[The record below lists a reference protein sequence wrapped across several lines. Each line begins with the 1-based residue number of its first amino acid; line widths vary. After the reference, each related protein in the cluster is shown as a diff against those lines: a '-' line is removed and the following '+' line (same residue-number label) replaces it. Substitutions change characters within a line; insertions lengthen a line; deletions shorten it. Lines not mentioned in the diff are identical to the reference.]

1 MTVPRFSQPAFTR
14 NPIAQAEIAYQQRTG
29 RARRWWRWLARGVT
43 LLAVAAGLILYASE
57 IAGVLL
63 QRVPLIGTER
73 LEIGGVL
80 LLIFTTALHFMLMFR
95 TLALTA
101 NSITREA
108 QGNTW
113 ELLVLTGLDARQIVL
128 GKWWATVRRM
138 WRLYAVL
145 ALLRACVAVWFTAF
159 SARLSTMIAVSG
171 TGFVIGGPD
180 NPLPTALHLLAA
192 GLIVAALTMA
202 NLIFTAACGV
212 LASSEARSGAWA
224 LARALGSRVVLLVAA
239 SSVLLVLTIM
249 LWNSPLT
256 LLAELITRVASAL
269 LDNGLAL
276 ASELVAYRS
285 IYYFGTD
292 TSLYVVASGVLSVG
306 AYGLLAWS
314 LLVAAQRRLIGRQ
327 ALPPVERRREN
338 GKR

>member
-29 RARRWWRWLARGVT
+29 RERRWWRWLVRGVT
-43 LLAVAAGLILYASE
+43 LLAVALALILYGGE
-57 IAGVLL
+57 LAGVLL
-63 QRVPLIGTER
+63 QRDPTPITSTLGVGV
-73 LEIGGVL
+73 VL
-80 LLIFTTALHFMLMFR
+80 LLIFTTALHFLLLFR
-95 TLALTA
+95 ALALGA

-128 GKWWATVRRM
+128 GKWWATVRRL
-138 WRLYAVL
+138 WRAYALL
-145 ALLRACVAVWFTAF
+145 ALLRASAAVWM
-159 SARLSTMIAVSG
+159 SASSTRLIMVVSASG
-171 TGFVIGGPD
+171 GFVVGGAEFQP
-180 NPLPTALHLLAA
+180 PTVAHLLAA

-256 LLAELITRVASAL
+256 LLAELITRVASTL
-269 LDNGLAL
+269 LDNGLTL
-276 ASELVAYRS
+276 ASELIAYRS
-285 IYYFGTD
+285 SYYFGTD
-292 TSLYVVASGVLSVG
+292 TSLYVLAAGVLSVG

-314 LLVAAQRRLIGRQ
+314 LLMAAQRRLIGRQ
-327 ALPPVERRREN
+327 ALPPLETRRDNE
-338 GKR
+338 K